1 MSLDFSDFEEDDE
14 ITIKYTVYSTMGS
27 QTETKTTVVSTS
39 VAGINR
45 SGNLEWRAGSTGT
58 GVVREN
64 GHVFDGK
71 GTKIGVDATVEH
83 IED

>member
-27 QTETKTTVVSTS
+27 QTETQTTVVSTS

-45 SGNLEWRAGSTGT
+45 VGNLEWRAGSTGT

-64 GHVFDGK
+64 GHVFDGN